1 MLQEIKIKN
10 FKSFKEEAELS
21 FEAYSDDTN
30 QLSWINSV
38 KNLFRNYKMKA
49 YTYIRQGEFGFTER
63 LHSAIIPLQ
72 ACLHNFPMLN
82 LSTNLR
88 IIIEN
93 TPS

>member
-1 MLQEIKIKN
+1 
-10 FKSFKEEAELS
+10 
-21 FEAYSDDTN
+21 
-30 QLSWINSV
+30 
-38 KNLFRNYKMKA
+38 MKA

>member
-30 QLSWINSV
+30 QLSWINWV

-49 YTYIRQGEFGFTER
+49 YTYIRQGEFGFTEKEKPVTEKKASKGFFGR
-63 LHSAIIPLQ
+63 KKK
-72 ACLHNFPMLN
+72 
-82 LSTNLR
+82 
-88 IIIEN
+88 EN
-93 TPS
+93 AEENPVEK

>member
-49 YTYIRQGEFGFTER
+49 YTYILPKF
-63 LHSAIIPLQ
+63 L
-72 ACLHNFPMLN
+72 
-82 LSTNLR
+82 LR
-88 IIIEN
+88 IKKQLL
-93 TPS
+93 S